1 MSLNQSKLKND
12 LLSIFRNMTDG
23 DDRYF
28 VREVSS
34 KVADYAESGSISTTD
49 AGTISQGALV
59 GSGNGSIS
67 VDSSICENIVYAAC
81 KAMAKMTTGG
91 DAYLAAQLASGI
103 DSMMLAGTVNTTVKG
118 TVTPPSSSPILA
130 AGTAKGTFTG
140 VMATLQSGFL
150 AAFNAMATM
159 TSGGDE
165 YLAGQ
170 MATVITAYLKAGLI
184 ATQGQ
189 ANLTGSISAGSMS

>member
-28 VREVSS
+28 AREVSA
-34 KVADYAESGSISTTD
+34 KVADYAESGSITTTD
-49 AGTISQGALV
+49 AGTISQGAFV
-59 GSGNGSIS
+59 GLGNGSIS

-81 KAMAKMTTGG
+81 QATAKMTTGG

-118 TVTPPSSSPILA
+118 TVTPPSNSPIPA

-159 TSGGDE
+159 KSGGDE
-165 YLAGQ
+165 YLAVQ
-170 MATVITAYLKAGLI
+170 MATVITAYLKAGVI

-189 ANLTGSISAGSMS
+189 ANLAGSVGAGSMS

>member
-1 MSLNQSKLKND
+1 M
-12 LLSIFRNMTDG
+12 
-23 DDRYF
+23 
-28 VREVSS
+28 V
-34 KVADYAESGSISTTD
+34 
-49 AGTISQGALV
+49 
-59 GSGNGSIS
+59 
-67 VDSSICENIVYAAC
+67 
-81 KAMAKMTTGG
+81 TGG

-103 DSMMLAGTVNTTVKG
+103 DSMMIAGTVNTTVKG
-118 TVTPPSSSPILA
+118 TVTPPSGTPFTT

-140 VMATLQSGFL
+140 VMASLQSGFL

-170 MATVITAYLKAGLI
+170 MATVITAYLKAGVI

-189 ANLTGSISAGSMS
+189 ANLAGSIGAGSMS